1 MSDDVFAEW
10 KQNRFIIAPR
20 ELVDDGVYL
29 IVLTDYRY
37 WSLHTDELSAWCQA
51 RDSVTQGMTVVIKDE
66 ATLTEFVL
74 RWS

>member
-1 MSDDVFAEW
+1 
-10 KQNRFIIAPR
+10 
-20 ELVDDGVYL
+20 VDDGVHL

-37 WSLHTDELSAWCQA
+37 WAQHTDELAAWCQA

>member
-1 MSDDVFAEW
+1 MSNDVFAEW

-20 ELVDDGVYL
+20 ELVDDGVHL

-37 WSLHTDELSAWCQA
+37 WAQHTDELAAWCQE